1 MQYKKQLQREIIKQT
16 YCRKCGMPLYSQIEE
31 PGIKKFCEECSAMI
45 EKIELDKY
53 EKSIKAFT
61 IKTEE
66 EEKEKF
72 EAAVLKIQEKI
83 KNEQNSQNI

>member
-1 MQYKKQLQREIIKQT
+1 MEYNKQLQREIMKQT
-16 YCRKCGMPLYSQIEE
+16 YCRKCGIPLYGEIGG
-31 PGIKKFCEECSAMI
+31 PGIKKFCEECSAII

-61 IKTEE
+61 ITTEE

-83 KNEQNSQNI
+83 KNEQNS